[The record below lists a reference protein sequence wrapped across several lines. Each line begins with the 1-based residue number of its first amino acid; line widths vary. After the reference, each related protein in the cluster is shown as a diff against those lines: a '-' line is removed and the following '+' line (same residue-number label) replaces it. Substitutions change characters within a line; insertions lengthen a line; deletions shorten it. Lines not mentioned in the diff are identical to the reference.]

1 MYMGTT
7 TKQRPGCSKTPIYVG
22 IAMLAISAIIYF
34 IVKNIESPHCQGNAG
49 CIILIP
55 AQLFPALPLIYG
67 ISLFVAYFYQKYNS
81 NKKHCRDED
90 IYSLAFKIFVISG
103 LVLAVI
109 PWLLALL

>member
-7 TKQRPGCSKTPIYVG
+7 TKQRSGYSRTPIYVG
-22 IAMLAISAIIYF
+22 IAMLAISAIVYL
-34 IVKNIESPHCQGNAG
+34 IVKAIESSHCQGNAG
-49 CIILIP
+49 CIILLP

-90 IYSLAFKIFVISG
+90 IYSLAFKIFIISG
-103 LVLAVI
+103 ITIAII
-109 PWLLALL
+109 PWLLALQ